1 MDVSNVSGDDQ
12 NSNRQTIANSTV
24 PIDPTNITKGVLSKS
39 SQTEQKSESQDNM
52 STQIGEAVVK
62 PEDYN
67 VSLEQIQDSQY
78 LDLDLSKSETQSFK
92 ADNKPTIDEISQVA
106 NNIENTI
113 VPLAKNIP
121 DKTLAP
127 ADNSDNKAESA
138 EFKNFSAVEQ
148 KSNLANNVPDNK
160 PEDDFI
166 TGTENSN
173 INNEVSNPNNESFN
187 NVSPVQRNSNIS
199 SDLNENEKSL
209 LTKTQ
214 IKEETVPLVEKNI
227 STESNLSNIK
237 KIALVC
243 LYSESI
249 NDVSTTELNS
259 LIPLLYKNQI
269 EIIID
274 STRGYFVP
282 IKEALKMGNF
292 KGVFLDSFFAKN
304 HKDSQNASEDMSF
317 KIFSNLFEKQY
328 ELFRESDLFIVPET
342 QGVINYSFI
351 LNILSTIF
359 LYKDMA
365 KPVIFL
371 GASWQNKIG
380 ELISLIDIA
389 QDEFTSFFKIA
400 QNSSQV
406 FEFILEYDKN
416 LLKFKSNQEDF
427 RSKVAESVFLKS

>member
-173 INNEVSNPNNESFN
+173 INNEVSNP
-187 NVSPVQRNSNIS
+187 
-199 SDLNENEKSL
+199 NENEKSL